1 MKLDNYAVAEAPR
14 LGVRGWLRWIW
25 RQVTSMRVALIL
37 LLLLALA
44 SIPGSILPQYPQDR
58 AATLAFLEENGWWG
72 RLLDATG
79 FLDVFGSA
87 WFTAIYVLLFASL
100 IGCILPRIGVY
111 WRQLRAAVPPVPRRL
126 DRFDLQ
132 DEAEAVEAREAIER
146 ASVHLRRRGPFG
158 WRVRV
163 EERGTKDGRE
173 IALSATHES
182 VREAGNLLFHLALVG
197 ILLAVAAG
205 SLLTYR
211 AQAIVVEGE
220 SFTNAV
226 VDYDTYEAGA
236 LFDESWL
243 EPFTL
248 SLDSFDVAFTATGR
262 AEDFTANVTLA
273 QPGEEPESTRIQ
285 VNRPL
290 QVDGGKIY
298 LQGNGY
304 APAVTVVDADGEVAF
319 SGAVPFLPQD
329 AVYTSTG
336 VVKVPD
342 VTSGEQLG
350 FVATLLPTAVDNGTT
365 LVSAHPDLNNP
376 AMLLRGYSG
385 DLGLDAGVPQN
396 VYVLDESQLSPLR
409 DSDDDVWSVVLVPG
423 ETVELPDGL
432 GSFTWEATPRFA
444 AFDLRTDPSLPY
456 LLVASILALVGLSF
470 SLFAPRRRLWLVAVL
485 AGAGADAGSEART
498 TMVRA
503 AMLAPEHDAG
513 AADEMRRVLD
523 VATGRVRSIEEDE

>member
-1 MKLDNYAVAEAPR
+1 MARMKLDNYAVADAPR

-58 AATLAFLEENGWWG
+58 AAALAFVESNGWWG

-100 IGCILPRIGVY
+100 IGCILPRIAVY
-111 WRQLRAAVPPVPRRL
+111 WRQLRAEVPAVPRRL
-126 DRFDLQ
+126 DRFELQ
-132 DEAEAVEAREAIER
+132 DEAPASEGARDAFDR
-146 ASVHLRRRGPFG
+146 ATAHLRRRGPFG

-163 EERGTKDGRE
+163 EERDARDGRE
-173 IALSATHES
+173 LALSATHES
-182 VREAGNLLFHLALVG
+182 LREAGNLLFHVALVG
-197 ILLAVAAG
+197 ILIAVGAG

-248 SLDSFDVAFTATGR
+248 SLDSFDVSFTVTGR
-262 AEDFTANVTLA
+262 AEDFTANVTLTE
-273 QPGEEPESTRIQ
+273 PGSEPLSTRIQ

-304 APAVTVVDADGEVAF
+304 APVVTVVDSDGEVAF

-329 AVYTSTG
+329 AAYTSTG

-376 AMLLRGYSG
+376 VMLLRGYSG
-385 DLGLDAGVPQN
+385 DLGLDSGIPQN

-409 DSDDDVWSVVLVPG
+409 DPDDAVWSVALTPG
-423 ETVELPDGL
+423 ETVDLPDGL
-432 GSFTWEATPRFA
+432 GSFTWEQTPRFA

-456 LLVASILALVGLSF
+456 LLVAAILALVGLSF
-470 SLFAPRRRLWLVAVL
+470 SLFAPRRRLWLVAPL
-485 AGAGADAGSEART
+485 ADDAHAARST
-498 TMVRA
+498 VVRA